1 MRIAD
6 MNWMQVEAYLAG
18 DNRCILPIGSTEQHG
33 QLSLGVDLI
42 LAERVSVE
50 AAEPTG
56 VPVYPVM
63 PYGLAPYFLAFPGTV
78 SLRVE
83 TLLAVVRDVVA
94 SVHRAGFRRI
104 LIVNGHGGNAPV
116 GALAQELMAE
126 RPSLSVKFHS
136 WWNAPRTWAK
146 VQEIDPSG
154 SHANWMEN
162 FPWTR
167 LGNMTPPDGV
177 KATVDRD
184 LMKASSPDDVRTLLG
199 DGSFGGEYQKPDEVM
214 LELWRSGVERPA
226 RRSRARGRPVSDTVL
241 IWGAGAIGGT
251 LGAYWARAGVDVLL
265 VDTVAEHVEACRT
278 SGLRI
283 EGPIENFTQVVPRP
297 GPTRWKARSAASS
310 WPSRR
315 STRPRRWTRCSRTWR
330 RTATFCR
337 RRTASTKS

>member
-18 DNRCILPIGSTEQHG
+18 DDRCVLPIGSTEQHG

-42 LAERVSVE
+42 LAERVAAE
-50 AAEPTG
+50 AAEPSG

-136 WWNAPRTWAK
+136 WWNAPKTWAK

-167 LGNMTPPDGV
+167 LGNIAAPQGV
-177 KATVDRD
+177 KAAVGRD
-184 LMKASSPDDVRTLLG
+184 LMKASAPDDVRTLLG

-214 LELWRSGVERPA
+214 LELWQSGVEETREALEGPWPA
-226 RRSRARGRPVSDTVL
+226 R
-241 IWGAGAIGGT
+241 
-251 LGAYWARAGVDVLL
+251 
-265 VDTVAEHVEACRT
+265 
-278 SGLRI
+278 
-283 EGPIENFTQVVPRP
+283 
-297 GPTRWKARSAASS
+297 
-310 WPSRR
+310 
-315 STRPRRWTRCSRTWR
+315 
-330 RTATFCR
+330 
-337 RRTASTKS
+337 